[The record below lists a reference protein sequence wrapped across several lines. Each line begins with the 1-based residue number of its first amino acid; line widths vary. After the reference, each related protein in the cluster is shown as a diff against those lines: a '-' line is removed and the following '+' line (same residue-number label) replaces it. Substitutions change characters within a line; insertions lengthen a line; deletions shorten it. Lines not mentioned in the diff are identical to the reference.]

1 MEEPEVSE
9 GRTEGETPLVAEG
22 IIAETAL
29 RIASGQDEAES
40 GRQSRQGLFIKPRLK
55 TIVEQHV
62 AQAVR

>member
-29 RIASGQDEAES
+29 RIPGRQDEAES
-40 GRQSRQGLFIKPRLK
+40 RRQSGQGLFFKPCLK

-62 AQAVR
+62 AEAVC